1 MKKYEVFVIKV
12 NKIKLYA
19 WGATKEEATKRIS
32 DLLNRVKDNDDVIN
46 RIFKSDAK
54 FIYKA
59 IKFKD

>member
-1 MKKYEVFVIKV
+1 MHG
-12 NKIKLYA
+12 
-19 WGATKEEATKRIS
+19 GATKEEATKRIS